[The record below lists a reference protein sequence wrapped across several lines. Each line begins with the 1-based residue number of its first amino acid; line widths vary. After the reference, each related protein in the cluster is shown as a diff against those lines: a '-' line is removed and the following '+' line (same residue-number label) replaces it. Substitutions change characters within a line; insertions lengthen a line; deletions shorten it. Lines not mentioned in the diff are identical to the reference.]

1 MRLVLVSII
10 LVSSANKTGWDL
22 LFTFFG
28 KSFIQ
33 TRKNKD
39 LGIEYCVTS
48 CFNFL
53 QLEKVILLR
62 HVLYIIT
69 LIPILNVGFR

>member
-10 LVSSANKTGWDL
+10 LVSSANKTGWD
-22 LFTFFG
+22 
-28 KSFIQ
+28 
-33 TRKNKD
+33 
-39 LGIEYCVTS
+39 
-48 CFNFL
+48 FNFL
-53 QLEKVILLR
+53 QLEKVLQLR